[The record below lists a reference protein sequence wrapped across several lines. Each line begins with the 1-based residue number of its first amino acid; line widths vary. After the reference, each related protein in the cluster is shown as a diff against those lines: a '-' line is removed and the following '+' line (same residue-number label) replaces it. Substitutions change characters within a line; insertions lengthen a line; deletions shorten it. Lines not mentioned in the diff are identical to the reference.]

1 MKRKSEIGIYLI
13 LVVGIILSISVYYIV
28 NSYEQTKIK
37 NYFEFNAQ
45 AHFSSLK
52 RDVNK
57 NINLVNSMA
66 AMFSSSV
73 HVTRK
78 EFQNF
83 VDIVLEQNPNI
94 QGFSWNPYIKNIEQ
108 KVYIE
113 KAHQEGFNDFE
124 ITGFNTNGKIVKNP
138 DKEYYIPVY
147 YIEPYLKNK
156 KAMGFDISSHFERNE
171 AVNKARDTGKLVI
184 TEKVKLV
191 QKDDNSFGYLLL
203 KAIYKKGKI
212 IDTLAKRRE
221 NFLGLVV
228 GVFSLNDLA
237 SSVIKHHK
245 PKGIDIFISDLS
257 APIENQLLYFHP
269 SKTREITLKPKT
281 LNLHALENG
290 MHWKKTK
297 NILGREWLFLFTP
310 APMFFENNKTW
321 NPIAYLI
328 IGLII
333 TFLLVLYMFSKAR
346 DTAKLKDNYIRLM
359 NQEEELEK
367 EVRKRTRELEIASRA
382 KSDFLANMSHEI
394 RTPLNGVIGF
404 IDILYKNEVDI
415 DKRNKL
421 QIIKE
426 SGSSLLMIINDI
438 LDFSKI
444 ENNKLVLEKKILFI
458 SNIFTHTVELFFG
471 VAKEKDI
478 SIILNIDEK
487 LPEKIIGDSTR
498 IKQVLSNL
506 LSNAIKFAN
515 TSSKVIVN
523 VDYLEEV
530 EQLLCEVIDEGIGIE
545 AKKLNYIFKSFQQAD
560 SSITR
565 KHGGTG
571 LGLSIS
577 KVLIE
582 LMDGEIGVESEINVG
597 SRFYFILPL
606 LIPNL
611 KENEII
617 EREIKES
624 EIENIQIKNLSG
636 KVLIVED
643 NKTNQLLLTILL
655 DEFGYESFAVDN
667 GLEAIEE
674 FKNSVYNLVLMD
686 ENMPIMNGIEATKII
701 RTLDNGKTI
710 PIIAV
715 TANALKGDKEKFILS
730 GMDGYLSKP
739 IDAEKLKVYLRKYLQ

>member
-13 LVVGIILSISVYYIV
+13 LVIGIILSISVYYIV
-28 NSYEQTKIK
+28 NGYERTKIK

-45 AHFSSLK
+45 THFLSLK

-73 HVTRK
+73 YVTRK

-94 QGFSWNPYIKNIEQ
+94 QGFSWNPYIKNTEQ
-108 KVYIE
+108 NIYIE
-113 KAHQEGFNDFE
+113 KAQQDGFNDFE
-124 ITGFNTNGKIVKNP
+124 ITGFNFNGKIIKNP
-138 DKEYYIPVY
+138 NKKYYIPIY

-156 KAMGFDISSHFERNE
+156 KAMGFDISSHFGRNE
-171 AVNKARDTGKLVI
+171 AANKARDTGKLVI
-184 TEKVKLV
+184 TERIKLI

-203 KAIYKKGKI
+203 KAIYKKGKT
-212 IDTLAKRRE
+212 IDTLSKRRE

-228 GVFSLNDLA
+228 GIYSLKNWANL
-237 SSVIKHHK
+237 VIKHSK
-245 PKGIDIFISDLS
+245 PIDIDIFISDLS
-257 APIENQLLYFHP
+257 APIENQLLYFHS
-269 SKTREITLKPKT
+269 SKTRKVALKPET
-281 LNLHALENG
+281 LNLHAFENG

-297 NILGREWLFLFTP
+297 NILGREWSFLFTP

-321 NPIAYLI
+321 NPMAYLI
-328 IGLII
+328 TGLII
-333 TFLLVLYMFSKAR
+333 TLLLMLYIFTKAR

-367 EVRKRTRELEIASRA
+367 EVKKRTMELEIASRA

-394 RTPLNGVIGF
+394 RTPLNGVMGF
-404 IDILYKNEVDI
+404 IDILYKNEVDV

-426 SGSSLLMIINDI
+426 SGNSLLIIINDI

-444 ENNKLVLEKKILFI
+444 ENNKLVLEKNTLHI
-458 SNIFTHTVELFFG
+458 SNLFTHTVELFFC

-487 LPEKIIGDSTR
+487 LPEKTIGDSTR
-498 IKQVLSNL
+498 IKQVFSNI

-515 TSSKVIVN
+515 TNSKIIVN
-523 VDYLEEV
+523 MNYLKEDK
-530 EQLLCEVIDEGIGIE
+530 QLFCEVIDEGIGIE
-545 AKKLNYIFKSFQQAD
+545 AKKLNCVFKSFQQAD
-560 SSITR
+560 SSTTR
-565 KHGGTG
+565 KYGGTG

-582 LMDGEIGVESEINVG
+582 LMNGEIGVESEINIG

-606 LIPNL
+606 LVSDL
-611 KENEII
+611 KEEETE
-617 EREIKES
+617 EREIEKGKVED
-624 EIENIQIKNLSG
+624 IQRKNLRD
-636 KVLIVED
+636 KILIVED
-643 NKTNQLLLTILL
+643 NKTNQLLLTMLL
-655 DEFGYESFAVDN
+655 DEFGYKSFAVSN
-667 GLEAIEE
+667 GLEATKE
-674 FKNSVYNLVLMD
+674 FKNNLYNLILMD
-686 ENMPIMNGIEATKII
+686 ENMPIMNGTEATKII
-701 RTLDNGKTI
+701 RTLDNGKDV

-715 TANALKGDKEKFILS
+715 TANALKGDEEKFIQS
-730 GMDGYLSKP
+730 GMDAYLSKP
-739 IDAEKLKVYLRKYLQ
+739 IDAEKLKAYLRKYLQ